1 MIIIVNAT
9 ENNSI
14 DVVGKKKKERN
25 TSNIKINTHRKG
37 CRTKLSQSESLSVV
51 SNYL

>member
-14 DVVGKKKKERN
+14 DVVGKKKKRE
-25 TSNIKINTHRKG
+25 IHLILK
-37 CRTKLSQSESLSVV
+37 
-51 SNYL
+51 